1 MLTLIKRQENA
12 VELSVTDVFTCL
24 NDKELTMEFYYV
36 TNSNEIEYNGQTI
49 TDDRYYIVI
58 GSIYNERG
66 NFIKYNKSILNALEK
81 EIYNRYG
88 EELEET
94 INYINDDGE

>member
-1 MLTLIKRQENA
+1 MLTLISRQDNA
-12 VELSVTDVFTCL
+12 IELSCKDIFTCL
-24 NDKELTMEFYYV
+24 GDKELTIEFYYV

-66 NFIKYNKSILNALEK
+66 NSIKYNKSILNALEK

-94 INYINDDGE
+94 ENYINDDGE